1 MNVFQSVGKFNCLVG
16 SSSSLEKQE
25 QITLLLLAWRNNRDA
40 EAFHQLIPLV
50 YQELHLIARRL
61 VYRQGAN
68 GTLQATA
75 LVREAYLQL
84 VDESRVDWQDRS
96 HFFAIAAKAMRRIL
110 VDYWRSSQAQIR
122 GGGMVQVPLS
132 DQEGPQIHPNEDV
145 LALHEALEA
154 LAVCDERQAQI
165 LEMRFFGGM
174 TVDEVAAALSLSRT
188 TIEREE
194 RMAKWWLRKK
204 LS

>member
-1 MNVFQSVGKFNCLVG
+1 MDGTWV
-16 SSSSLEKQE
+16 
-25 QITLLLLAWRNNRDA
+25 LLAGAALFAGFVDA
-40 EAFHQLIPLV
+40 VA
-50 YQELHLIARRL
+50 
-61 VYRQGAN
+61 G
-68 GTLQATA
+68 
-75 LVREAYLQL
+75 
-84 VDESRVDWQDRS
+84 
-96 HFFAIAAKAMRRIL
+96 
-110 VDYWRSSQAQIR
+110 

-132 DQEGPQIHPNEDV
+132 DQEGPQTHPNEDV

-174 TVDEVAAALSLSRT
+174 TVDEVAAALFLSRT